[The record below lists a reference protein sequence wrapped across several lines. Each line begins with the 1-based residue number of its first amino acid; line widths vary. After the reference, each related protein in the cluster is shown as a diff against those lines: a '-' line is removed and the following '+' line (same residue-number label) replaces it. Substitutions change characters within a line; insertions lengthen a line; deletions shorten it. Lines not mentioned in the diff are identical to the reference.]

1 MLKLKT
7 DEVPTGIRYRFTVE
21 MTSPHIGR
29 HVHTFDFGTMRD
41 AKVARREAIRQFGW
55 ASKIFEY
62 ITF

>member
-1 MLKLKT
+1 M
-7 DEVPTGIRYRFTVE
+7 VYRFTVE

-29 HVHTFDFGTMRD
+29 HVHTFEFKTLRE
-41 AKVARREAIRQFGW
+41 AKAARRDAIRQWGW